1 MKRLIVCCDGTWQK
15 LKSEYPT
22 NVVKIAQG
30 ILPSSRKDGIAQIVF
45 YDEGVGT
52 DIVDDD
58 SIFSWVNTVLRVIG
72 GAFGSGINN
81 DIQEAYRFLS
91 LNYEPG
97 DEIYLF
103 GFSRGS
109 FTVRS
114 LAGLINCSG
123 GLLSLPLIRE
133 IPFAY
138 DLYKDTTL
146 TFKEKEK
153 LRKLPIPFKY
163 LENADIIKK
172 CREEAFNIY
181 RDRKNLSFEEAEMDT
196 PEAKKD
202 LKEKETRVQEVLQ
215 KYDNLCTE
223 RDKKLS
229 KREPELGL
237 KYEHEKS
244 SERKDE
250 DIRQPAKVTLLGC
263 WDTVGSLGLPP
274 GIPVLSDWVNK
285 NVKFHDTTLSPIIQ
299 HALHAVSID
308 EKRKV
313 FDVTLMKKNPNSEA
327 QTLSEV
333 WFPGTHGCVGGG
345 TFADRM
351 LSNLA
356 LTWMEDEISN
366 LSLGLDIDLEKSEDS
381 FDFDKKYIFDN
392 DPKLFGLWG
401 LFGLAVK
408 EREIPVNQFTKI
420 SESAETRLID
430 DSLNPRYE
438 PTNLVEYKKE
448 LEKLAQKCKDK
459 QIQVVLS
466 P

>member
-30 ILPSSRKDGIAQIVF
+30 ILPSSRKDEIAQIVF

-72 GAFGSGINN
+72 GAFGSGIDN
-81 DIQEAYRFLS
+81 DIQESYRFLS

-97 DEIYLF
+97 DEVYLF

-109 FTVRS
+109 YTVRS

-133 IPFAY
+133 TPFVY

-146 TFKEKEK
+146 TLKEKEK

-163 LENADIIKK
+163 IENADVIKK

-181 RDRKNLSFEEAEMDT
+181 RDRKNLSFEEARKDT
-196 PEAKKD
+196 KEATDD
-202 LKEKETRVQEVLQ
+202 LNQKENNVKEVLK
-215 KYDNLCTE
+215 KY
-223 RDKKLS
+223 KL
-229 KREPELGL
+229 
-237 KYEHEKS
+237 

-250 DIRQPAKVTLLGC
+250 GIRQPAKITLLAC
-263 WDTVGSLGLPP
+263 WDTVGSLGLPE
-274 GIPVLSDWVNK
+274 GIPFLSDWVNK
-285 NVKFHDTTLSPIIQ
+285 NLKFYDTTLSHIIE

-313 FDVTLMKKNPNSEA
+313 FDVTLMEKNPDSEK

-345 TFADRM
+345 TFAEKG
-351 LSNLA
+351 LSNSA
-356 LTWMEDEISN
+356 LQWMVNEIRD
-366 LSLGLDIDLEKSEDS
+366 LSLGLEIDLEKSEDS
-381 FDFDKKYIFDN
+381 FDFDYECDFDN
-392 DPKLFGLWG
+392 DPGLFGLWG

-408 EREIPVNQFTKI
+408 EREIPVNPFTQI
-420 SESAETRLID
+420 HESVESRLNS
-430 DSLNPRYE
+430 DSLKPPYK
-438 PTNLVEYKKE
+438 PVNLVEYKKE
-448 LEKLAQKCKDK
+448 LEKLA
-459 QIQVVLS
+459 
-466 P
+466 

>member
-58 SIFSWVNTVLRVIG
+58 SIFSWINTVLRFIG
-72 GAFGSGINN
+72 GAFGSGIDN

-109 FTVRS
+109 YTVRS

-133 IPFAY
+133 TPFVY

-146 TFKEKEK
+146 TLKEKEK

-163 LENADIIKK
+163 LEKADDIKK

-181 RDRKNLSFEEAEMDT
+181 RERKPNYLSFEEA
-196 PEAKKD
+196 KKD
-202 LKEKETRVQEVLQ
+202 TKEATDDLNQKEDNVKNVLN
-215 KYDNLCTE
+215 KY
-223 RDKKLS
+223 KL
-229 KREPELGL
+229 
-237 KYEHEKS
+237 

-250 DIRQPAKVTLLGC
+250 DIRQSANITLLAC
-263 WDTVGSLGLPP
+263 WDTVGSLGLPE
-274 GIPVLSDWVNK
+274 GIPFLSDWVNK
-285 NVKFHDTTLSPIIQ
+285 NLKFYDTTLSHIIE

-313 FDVTLMKKNPNSEA
+313 FDVTLMEKNPDFKE

-345 TFADRM
+345 SFEDKG
-351 LSNLA
+351 LSNSA
-356 LTWMEDEISN
+356 LQWMVNKIWH
-366 LSLGLDIDLEKSEDS
+366 LSLGLEIDLEKSEDS
-381 FDFDKKYIFDN
+381 FDFNHESPFKN
-392 DPKLFGLWG
+392 DPG
-401 LFGLAVK
+401 LFGLLGLK
-408 EREIPVNQFTKI
+408 ERDIPVNPFTQI
-420 SESAETRLID
+420 HESVESRLNS
-430 DSLNPRYE
+430 DSLKPRYN
-438 PTNLVEYKKE
+438 PANLKKYKE
-448 LEKLAQKCKDK
+448 ECGDTF
-459 QIQVVLS
+459 
-466 P
+466 

>member
-30 ILPSSRKDGIAQIVF
+30 IKPSSEDGTAQIVF

-72 GAFGSGINN
+72 GAFGSGIDN

-109 FTVRS
+109 YTVRS

-133 IPFAY
+133 TPFVY

-146 TFKEKEK
+146 TLKEKEK

-163 LENADIIKK
+163 IENADDIKK
-172 CREEAFNIY
+172 CREEVFKIY
-181 RDRKNLSFEEAEMDT
+181 RDRKNLSFEEARKDT
-196 PEAKKD
+196 KKATDD
-202 LKEKETRVQEVLQ
+202 LNQKENNVKNVL
-215 KYDNLCTE
+215 DNY
-223 RDKKLS
+223 KL
-229 KREPELGL
+229 
-237 KYEHEKS
+237 
-244 SERKDE
+244 SERKDK
-250 DIRQPAKVTLLGC
+250 DIRQSANITLLAC
-263 WDTVGSLGLPP
+263 WDTVGSLGLPE
-274 GIPVLSDWVNK
+274 GIPFLSDWVNK
-285 NVKFHDTTLSPIIQ
+285 KLKFYDTTLSHIIE

-313 FDVTLMKKNPNSEA
+313 FDVTLMEKNPDSEK
-327 QTLSEV
+327 QTLSEF

-345 TFADRM
+345 SFEDKG

-356 LTWMEDEISN
+356 LQWMVNEIRH
-366 LSLGLDIDLEKSEDS
+366 LSLGLEIDLEKSEDS
-381 FDFDKKYIFDN
+381 FDFNHESPFKN
-392 DPKLFGLWG
+392 DPG
-401 LFGLAVK
+401 LFGLLGLK
-408 EREIPVNQFTKI
+408 EREIPVNPFTQI
-420 SESAETRLID
+420 HESVESRLNS

-438 PTNLVEYKKE
+438 PINLVKYKKE
-448 LEKLAQKCKDK
+448 LEKLA
-459 QIQVVLS
+459 
-466 P
+466 